1 MDNILAIQEEAE
13 KNGCQN
19 ITLEEIN
26 REIAEYRNGNNTG
39 VTL

>member
-1 MDNILAIQEEAE
+1 MDNIFAMQEEAE

-26 REIAEYRNGNNTG
+26 QEIAEYRNGNNTG
-39 VTL
+39 LTL

>member
-1 MDNILAIQEEAE
+1 MQKEAE

-26 REIAEYRNGNNTG
+26 LEIAEYRRGN
-39 VTL
+39 